1 MTGKCSVTWK
11 RQVRFEYGLD
21 PSSRIRYM
29 LSTQGRFGGV
39 SIHPELHSGVQTPYG
54 WTDDIYH
61 VGSALD
67 SMSFFEEVPV
77 AGGTR
82 VRHGRQTCFY
92 TGVDLVS
99 FLCSRFDTK

>member
-1 MTGKCSVTWK
+1 MV
-11 RQVRFEYGLD
+11 LD

-39 SIHPELHSGVQTPYG
+39 PIHPKLHSNVQIPYG

-67 SMSFFEEVPV
+67 NVSFFEEVPV
-77 AGGTR
+77 AGGIG
-82 VRHGRQTCFY
+82 VRHGRQTCFC
-92 TGVDLVS
+92 TDVDTVS
-99 FLCSRFDTK
+99 FLCSGFDTK